1 LEQAETRTITAS
13 GSIQLN
19 FRVAATEPGE
29 ASERIVPLHEDNGDQ
44 GAPVPFVTQ
53 PLAGRRQTGAG
64 VASEPILNVLVID
77 DTPEDRGSRSRS
89 AGLHLRRPPMPNR
102 A

>member
-1 LEQAETRTITAS
+1 L
-13 GSIQLN
+13 
-19 FRVAATEPGE
+19 GE
-29 ASERIVPLHEDNGDQ
+29 ASKITVSLLKNK
-44 GAPVPFVTQ
+44 GAPVPFVTR
-53 PLAGRRQTGAG
+53 PLAGRRQTRAG